1 MKLTHE
7 FTVQYSF
14 AICGMSPSEIHFQP
28 LVPFP
33 EIPDRGLSAILAREP
48 ARKRRHLL
56 KYVAIFTLS
65 FRFSYMFLVFF
76 KVTKNLQKYKFP
88 ACSKPKA
95 PGRTWLGAMWR
106 TWQAAPVPV
115 PAFPGL
121 LLFCQMAEG
130 IENQCHISTVTPQTV
145 DSLVLVC
152 LVLVLLVCLYLFLLW
167 FEVHAISNGS
177 FLLMESAEAGVLRG
191 QLYQ

>member
-7 FTVQYSF
+7 FTVQYSV

-48 ARKRRHLL
+48 ARKSRHLL

-76 KVTKNLQKYKFP
+76 KVTKNLQKYKLP

-115 PAFPGL
+115 PAFPRV
-121 LLFCQMAEG
+121 LLFRQMAEG
-130 IENQCHISTVTPQTV
+130 IENQCHISTVTPRTV
-145 DSLVLVC
+145 DSPV
-152 LVLVLLVCLYLFLLW
+152 LVCLYLFFCGLKSMHFQMAPSYSWNLQRP
-167 FEVHAISNGS
+167 
-177 FLLMESAEAGVLRG
+177 ESLGVNMG

>member
-145 DSLVLVC
+145 GQPSSSMSSSSTISMSVSVFVVVWSPC
-152 LVLVLLVCLYLFLLW
+152 NFKWLLLTHGIC
-167 FEVHAISNGS
+167 
-177 FLLMESAEAGVLRG
+177 RG
-191 QLYQ
+191 RSP